1 MINTDVD
8 QIMLDNRTLTIST
21 DINPQVADEV
31 MKCLLAFDDEGHKP
45 IMLYIN
51 SPGGEVVSGLQII
64 DTMNSIKSDV
74 ITINTGMCASM
85 GAVIL
90 SSGAKRMALPHSSVM
105 IHQVSAGTQGKIF
118 DMKAAFN
125 EAERKNR
132 MTMGILAEN
141 CGKTYDELIAMTPV
155 DKWMDA
161 EEAMEFGIIDE
172 ITGNAHRTP
181 LKEEKDKKEAA

>member
-1 MINTDVD
+1 MNNVISTDVD

-21 DINPQVADEV
+21 DINSHMADEV

-51 SPGGEVVSGLQII
+51 SPGGEVVAGLQII

-90 SSGAKRMALPHSSVM
+90 SSGAKRMALPHSRVM
-105 IHQVSAGTQGKIF
+105 IHQVSAGTQGKVF
-118 DMKAAFN
+118 DMRAAF
-125 EAERKNR
+125 EETERINKV
-132 MTMGILAEN
+132 TMGILAEN
-141 CGKTYDELIAMTPV
+141 CGKTYEELIKLTPV

-161 EEAMEFGIIDE
+161 EASLKFGIIDE

-181 LKEEKDKKEAA
+181 MKEAA

>member
-8 QIMLDNRTLTIST
+8 QIMLDNRTITIST
-21 DINPQVADEV
+21 EIEPQMADEV

-51 SPGGEVVSGLQII
+51 SPGGEVQSGLQII

-90 SSGAKRMALPHSSVM
+90 SSGAKRMALPHSRVM
-105 IHQVSAGTQGKIF
+105 IHQVSAGTKGKVF
-118 DMKAAFN
+118 DMRAAF
-125 EAERKNR
+125 EETERINKV
-132 MTMGILAEN
+132 TMGILAEN
-141 CGKTYDELIAMTPV
+141 CGKTYDDLVAMTPV
-155 DKWMDA
+155 DKWMNAD
-161 EEAMEFGIIDE
+161 EALEFGIIDE

-181 LKEEKDKKEAA
+181 LKEDKAKEAA

>member
-1 MINTDVD
+1 MNNVISTDVD

-21 DINPQVADEV
+21 EIEPRMADEV

-51 SPGGEVVSGLQII
+51 SEGGSVVSGLQII

-90 SSGAKRMALPHSSVM
+90 SSGAKRMALPHSRVM
-105 IHQVSAGTQGKIF
+105 IHQVSSGMQGKVF
-118 DMKAAFN
+118 DM
-125 EAERKNR
+125 EASFKEAKRLNKV
-132 MTMGILAEN
+132 TMGILAEN
-141 CGKTYDELIAMTPV
+141 CGKTYEELIKLTPV

-161 EEAMEFGIIDE
+161 EAALEFGIIDE
-172 ITGNAHRTP
+172 ITGKAHRTP
-181 LKEEKDKKEAA
+181 MKEAA